1 MGSTVLFGVWPY
13 ATALISAQTFTN
25 LRAVLRGPS
34 PTRSLLSSLP
44 SLGISPGAIC
54 SNYCSPCKGSIGG
67 NGGSFPGDRCARP
80 AGNLNIIS
88 CRFLGGINCHP
99 VRESGG
105 DSHLPSGSECCCPG
119 GLALPMALPWRPV
132 LLAPAA
138 GLHWSAVAV
147 FSQDTHSAVLGT
159 DLAAVVVLLSERDVS
174 CTWTILGAFTLLK
187 APILVALV
195 LNRCGLFPRRRK
207 ERL

>member
-1 MGSTVLFGVWPY
+1 MPLPSFLPKRSRIFVRFCAVHPPLDRYFLAYLVLGYRPVPY
-13 ATALISAQTFTN
+13 AATTALPAKEAS
-25 LRAVLRGPS
+25 
-34 PTRSLLSSLP
+34 
-44 SLGISPGAIC
+44 GAMVV
-54 SNYCSPCKGSIGG
+54 P
-67 NGGSFPGDRCARP
+67 FPGDRCARP

-147 FSQDTHSAVLGT
+147 FSQDIHSAVLGT